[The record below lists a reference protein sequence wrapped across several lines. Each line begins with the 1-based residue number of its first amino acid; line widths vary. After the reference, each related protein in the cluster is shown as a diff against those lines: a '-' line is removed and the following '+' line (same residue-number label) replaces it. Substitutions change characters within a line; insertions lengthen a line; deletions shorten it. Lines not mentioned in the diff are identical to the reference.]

1 MRATHYDRY
10 DLNLLLVF
18 EALMEERNVSTAASS
33 IGLTQP
39 TFSHALNRLRK
50 MCGDPLFVRTAKG
63 MQPTAAAEAMAEP
76 IRQAL
81 TLIRGSLLQKQSF
94 DPAHGSRL
102 FKLLLTD
109 IGTVTFLPRLIRH
122 LQEHAPS
129 VSIETSQ
136 IAQDE
141 YKDALQNGTVD
152 LAIGQMPP
160 LVAGFFQQRIFEDEF
175 VCVVGAHHPRIK
187 SAPTVE
193 AYLHEKHVRVSVPGR
208 QSSAVDQALNDQDR
222 LRTVMVTVPQYLAIL
237 PILATSELVATV
249 PFRVFLAMRRSD
261 ELRMFAL
268 PFAVPPV
275 VVRQFWHERSH
286 GDPGLVWLRSTISE
300 LFSTSSVVPPKASA
314 LQLNQ
319 A

>member
-18 EALMEERNVSTAASS
+18 EALMEERNVTTAASS

-50 MCGDPLFVRTAKG
+50 TCGDPLFVRTAKG
-63 MQPTAAAEAMAEP
+63 MQPTAAAEGMAEP
-76 IRQAL
+76 IKQAL
-81 TLIRGSLLQKQSF
+81 TLIRGSLAQRPSF
-94 DPAHGSRL
+94 DPTSGSRL

-122 LQEHAPS
+122 LEDHAPS

-136 IAQDE
+136 IAQDGYRE
-141 YKDALQNGTVD
+141 ALQNGTVD

-175 VCVVGAHHPRIK
+175 VCVVGANHPRIK
-187 SAPTVE
+187 SAPSVE
-193 AYLHEKHVRVSVPGR
+193 AYLNENHVRVSVPGR
-208 QSSAVDQALNDQDR
+208 QFSSVDQALSDQDLVR
-222 LRTVMVTVPQYLAIL
+222 RVMVTVPQYLAIL
-237 PILATSELVATV
+237 PILATSALMATV
-249 PFRVFLAMRRSD
+249 PFKVFLAMRRSD
-261 ELRMFAL
+261 ELRMYSL
-268 PFAVPPV
+268 PFTVPPV

-286 GDPGLVWLRSTISE
+286 ADPGLVWLRSTIAE
-300 LFSTSSVVPPKASA
+300 LFSTSSVEPPQS
-314 LQLNQ
+314 
-319 A
+319 